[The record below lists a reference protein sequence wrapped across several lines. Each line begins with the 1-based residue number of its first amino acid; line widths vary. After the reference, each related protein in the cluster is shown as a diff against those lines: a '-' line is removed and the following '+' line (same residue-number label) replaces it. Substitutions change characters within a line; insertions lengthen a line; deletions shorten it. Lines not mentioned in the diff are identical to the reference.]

1 MVVESR
7 SSNNSHIVV
16 EQARGGTG
24 ARQQE
29 EKNKDDGKPKTMQTK
44 RGERLGKVKLKT
56 PIKNDNYI
64 NRRFFE
70 RMDDLEVQMC

>member
-1 MVVESR
+1 M
-7 SSNNSHIVV
+7 V

-29 EKNKDDGKPKTMQTK
+29 EKDDDGKPKTMQTK
-44 RGERLGKVKLKT
+44 LGERLGKVKLKT
-56 PIKNDNYI
+56 PIKHDNYI